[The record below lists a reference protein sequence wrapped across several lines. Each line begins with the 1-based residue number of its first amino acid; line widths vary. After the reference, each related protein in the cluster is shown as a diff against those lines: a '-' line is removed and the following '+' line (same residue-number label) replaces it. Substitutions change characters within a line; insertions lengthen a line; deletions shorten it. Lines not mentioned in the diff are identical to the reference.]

1 MKNVTLRQLTVFEAV
16 ARNLNFSRAAQELHL
31 TQPAVSMQVKQLEET
46 AGLPLFEHI
55 GKKIF
60 LTEAGRE
67 LAHYS
72 RSVKQQLRDAA
83 EALTELKDVSR
94 GRLHLTLIST
104 AKYFVTAWIAKFCRA
119 HPGVTLKLDVCN
131 REALLAQLARNETDL
146 VIMGH
151 PPNDEDLA
159 LEPFA
164 PNPHLIVAA
173 PDHPLARAR
182 RMPLKRIA
190 GETFLIRE
198 PGSGTRLLME
208 RVFAARGV
216 HLSASMEIGSDETIK
231 QGVMAGMGIGFLSS
245 HTVQYELQARRLV
258 ALDVAGFPIVRRW
271 YIVHRNDKRLSPVA
285 RAFKQFLLE
294 ETASLRHAA
303 RGADG
308 RRATARQQAV

>member
-31 TQPAVSMQVKQLEET
+31 TQPAVSMQVKQLEQA
-46 AGLPLFEHI
+46 AGLPLFEQI

-72 RSVKQQLRDAA
+72 RSVKQQLRDAG
-83 EALTELKDVSR
+83 EALSELKDVNR

-104 AKYFVTAWIAKFCRA
+104 AKYFAPAFVARFCRA
-119 HPGVTLKLDVCN
+119 HPGVSLKLDVCN

-151 PPNDEDLA
+151 PPHDQDLA

-164 PNPHLIVAA
+164 PNPHVIVAA
-173 PDHPLARAR
+173 SDHPLARER
-182 RMPLKRIA
+182 RMPLKRVE
-190 GETFLIRE
+190 GETFLVRE
-198 PGSGTRLLME
+198 TGSGTRLLME

-216 HLSASMEIGSDETIK
+216 HLSASMEIASDETIK
-231 QGVMAGMGIGFLSS
+231 QAVMAGMGIAFLSA
-245 HTVQYELQARRLV
+245 HTVQFELNAKRLV
-258 ALDVAGFPIVRRW
+258 TLDVAGFPIVRKW
-271 YIVHRNDKRLSPVA
+271 YLVHRNDKRLAPVA
-285 RAFKQFLLE
+285 RAFKEFLLHD
-294 ETASLRHAA
+294 TTRLRE
-303 RGADG
+303 
-308 RRATARQQAV
+308 RA